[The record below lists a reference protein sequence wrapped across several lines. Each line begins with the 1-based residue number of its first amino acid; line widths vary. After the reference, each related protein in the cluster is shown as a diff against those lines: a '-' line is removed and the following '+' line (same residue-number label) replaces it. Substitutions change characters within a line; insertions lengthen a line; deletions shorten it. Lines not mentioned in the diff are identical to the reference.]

1 MGRYPQALLDFFNA
15 YLKDSLLL
23 IALLATGF
31 LLLNF
36 LFKFVDKTF
45 GLNTNFRRNNLF
57 KAFNFLLSIAI
68 VFSSLWLIYPN
79 LGTSV
84 ISLASLF
91 SSLIISFRSEI
102 ANFFVWYFW
111 LSKKRI
117 STMDYLRIGEY
128 VGVVKA
134 LSNHELILQTSS
146 GVTSFQ
152 PLDLPGM
159 YFQNLSEQSLE
170 KSTLVFR
177 ASSSFDLEEF
187 YAKVQREVSD
197 IISVVKLEFPTSI
210 LIDSEQEVKIN
221 IWSYPDFSWEI
232 YNEVFP
238 FVNNIAS
245 VSANNGV
252 EIPRAK
258 TGKA

>member
-1 MGRYPQALLDFFNA
+1 
-15 YLKDSLLL
+15 
-23 IALLATGF
+23 
-31 LLLNF
+31 
-36 LFKFVDKTF
+36 
-45 GLNTNFRRNNLF
+45 
-57 KAFNFLLSIAI
+57 
-68 VFSSLWLIYPN
+68 
-79 LGTSV
+79 
-84 ISLASLF
+84 
-91 SSLIISFRSEI
+91 
-102 ANFFVWYFW
+102 
-111 LSKKRI
+111 
-117 STMDYLRIGEY
+117 MDYLRIGEY